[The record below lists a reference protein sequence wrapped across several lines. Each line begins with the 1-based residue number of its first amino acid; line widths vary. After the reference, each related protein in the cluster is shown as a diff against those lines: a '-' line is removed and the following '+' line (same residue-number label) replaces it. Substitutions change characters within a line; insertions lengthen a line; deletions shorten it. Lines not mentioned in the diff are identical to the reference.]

1 MPRRRSEPE
10 IMSSRRRVEGIPP
23 IPSPRLDPG
32 IVEGS
37 EVEIIGGAFRGKAAR
52 VTRIT
57 ESKEEVTVE
66 LYEAKVPL
74 ALTVLANQVELKL
87 ERGCMVRIYPRG
99 ERLCDKML
107 RGRRGRVVA
116 IDEEA
121 GEVRVRVYD
130 RKVIEHIEW
139 IRNNGVE
146 NASYVFT
153 VSTESVTITHC
164 LTRALRVYCRHCDR
178 LQGGGP
184 RGLCEEH
191 EERTEAIYQS
201 LNGPRPMEEEE

>member
-1 MPRRRSEPE
+1 MSEAFEKVKSYLQELELPIILEDEDEE
-10 IMSSRRRVEGIPP
+10 IVVVSDEESGLDNLVIDCEDPILIIEQVIIPLP
-23 IPSPRLDPG
+23 ASPGELYKRLL
-32 IVEGS
+32 
-37 EVEIIGGAFRGKAAR
+37 EINRTLIHGAF
-52 VTRIT
+52 
-57 ESKEEVTVE
+57 
-66 LYEAKVPL
+66 
-74 ALTVLANQVELKL
+74 
-87 ERGCMVRIYPRG
+87 
-99 ERLCDKML
+99 
-107 RGRRGRVVA
+107 A

-164 LTRALRVYCRHCDR
+164 LTRALGVYCRHCDR

-201 LNGPRPMEEEE
+201 LNGARPMEEEE

>member
-1 MPRRRSEPE
+1 
-10 IMSSRRRVEGIPP
+10 MSSVRRIERIPP
-23 IPSPRLDPG
+23 IPIPRLDPG

-37 EVEIIGGAFRGKAAR
+37 EVEIIGGAFRGQAAR
-52 VTRIT
+52 VTRVT

-66 LYEAKVPL
+66 LFEAAVPV
-74 ALTVLANQVELKL
+74 ALTVRADQVELKL
-87 ERGCMVRIYPRG
+87 ERGCMVRIRPLG
-99 ERLCDKML
+99 GRLRDKML
-107 RGRRGRVVA
+107 WGRIGRVESY
-116 IDEEA
+116 DEEA

-130 RKVIEHIEW
+130 SEVIEHIEW
-139 IRNNGVE
+139 IWNNCLE
-146 NASYVFT
+146 NTSYVFT

-191 EERTEAIYQS
+191 EEQTEAIYQY
-201 LNGPRPMEEEE
+201 LNGPMEEEE